1 MSFAKAVLSGIL
13 ASDPEKR
20 FTPNT
25 NAAVTNFTL
34 LIYKGNDQEP
44 VQVKVACWRGLA
56 DTAADQLKK
65 GDAVL
70 VDGKL
75 MINSFQTPEGVQKK
89 NFEIEAI
96 SLHKLS
102 GLPQSLMPSTQGN
115 ASTASYKENASSP
128 ASTVSSS
135 HAPTPDYS
143 SSFANVGAP
152 ASAPA
157 TNPMGASDF
166 FTEDDIPF

>member
-13 ASDPEKR
+13 ATDPEKR
-20 FTPNT
+20 FTPTN

-34 LIYKGNDQEP
+34 SVFKGNDQEP
-44 VQVKVACWRGLA
+44 ILVKVACWRGLA
-56 DTAADQLKK
+56 DTAAEQLKK

-89 NFEIEAI
+89 NFEIDAQN
-96 SLHKLS
+96 LHKLS
-102 GLPQSLMPSTQGN
+102 GLPQSLMPVPQGN
-115 ASTASYKENASSP
+115 AGGSSFKNNAPASS
-128 ASTVSSS
+128 
-135 HAPTPDYS
+135 APVPQTAPQDYS
-143 SSFANVGAP
+143 SSFANVGAA

-157 TNPMGASDF
+157 STTSGGSDF